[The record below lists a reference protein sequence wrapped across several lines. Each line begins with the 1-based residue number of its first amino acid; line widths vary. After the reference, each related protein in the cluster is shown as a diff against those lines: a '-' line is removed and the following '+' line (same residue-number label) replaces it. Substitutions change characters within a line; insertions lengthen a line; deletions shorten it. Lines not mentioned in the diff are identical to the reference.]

1 MTLSELVDGLVTCSS
16 NIEIKG
22 LSLDSR
28 KVQKGFVFIAVAGAN
43 EHGLL
48 YLHQAIKNGANA
60 VIYDPNGS
68 GSFSLKGLKIDCLAV
83 KNLGLKIGRI
93 ASRFYQLPSTLL
105 DVIGVTGTNGKTT
118 CSQFLLQIMPNCGV
132 IGTLGWGEKG
142 TLKKT
147 VNTTPDALAI
157 QSMLADFV
165 HSNIKTV
172 VMEVSSHGLHQGRV
186 NTIHFKGALFINL
199 SRDHLDY
206 HGSMEDYLQ
215 AKLMLFK
222 QADLQFAI
230 VNTDDKTSKIFL
242 AATDKKVKQW
252 AFSVTGNKSQLT
264 ENVVANE
271 IESGLNGI
279 KFYCYWRNEKTRVK
293 TKIVGDFNLE
303 NLLAV
308 ITVLLAQGYSLNNA
322 ADMIENLVPVKG
334 RMESFGGNEKP
345 FVFVD
350 YAHTP
355 SALKKLLECLRK
367 YCQQKLFLVFGC
379 GGNRDQGKRKQMGTI
394 AEDLADHIVLTDDNP
409 RFESPENIINDIIK
423 GFKNK
428 HVEIIQN
435 REKAIQKVIKQANQ
449 NDCVIIAGKGHEDY
463 QEINGVLHPF
473 SDQDIV
479 SCALQNWTAS
489 I

>member
-1 MTLSELVDGLVTCSS
+1 MNLAELVDGLVACSS
-16 NIEIKG
+16 KLEIKG

-28 KVQKGFVFIAVAGAN
+28 QVEKGFVFIAVAGATD
-43 EHGLL
+43 HGLL
-48 YLHQAIKNGANA
+48 YLHQAIKNGACA
-60 VIYDPNGS
+60 VIYDPDGS
-68 GSFSLKGLKIDCLAV
+68 DSFILKGLKIDYLAV
-83 KNLGLKIGRI
+83 KNLGLKIGSI

-118 CSQFLLQIMPNCGV
+118 CSQFLFQIMPNCAV

-147 VNTTPDALAI
+147 VNTTPDAITI
-157 QSMLADFV
+157 QGMLANFV
-165 HSNIKTV
+165 HSDIKTV

-186 NTIHFKGALFINL
+186 NAIQFKGALFINL

-206 HGSMEDYLQ
+206 HGSMADYLQ
-215 AKLMLFK
+215 AKLKLFK
-222 QADLQFAI
+222 QAELQFAV
-230 VNTDDKTSKIFL
+230 VNTDDKNSEFFL
-242 AATDKKVKQW
+242 AATHKKVKSW
-252 AFSVTGNKSQLT
+252 GFSVTGNISHST

-271 IESGLNGI
+271 IEFNLNGI
-279 KFYCYWRNEKTRVK
+279 NFFCCWKNEKVWIQ

-308 ITVLLAQGYSLNNA
+308 ITVLLAQGYALNNA
-322 ADMIENLVPVKG
+322 ASMIENLVPVKG
-334 RMESFGGNEKP
+334 RIESFGGNEKP

-355 SALKKLLECLRK
+355 DALKKLLECLGK
-367 YCQQKLFLVFGC
+367 YSQQKLYLIFGC

-394 AEDLADHIVLTDDNP
+394 AENLADYIVLTDDNP
-409 RFESPENIINDIIK
+409 RFESPEKIIHDIID

-449 NDCVIIAGKGHEDY
+449 NDCVVIAGKGHEDY
-463 QEINGVLHPF
+463 QEINGIKHPF

-479 SCALQNWTAS
+479 TRALQKWTAS

>member
-1 MTLSELVDGLVTCSS
+1 MNLAELVDGFITCSS
-16 NIEIKG
+16 ELEIKG
-22 LSLDSR
+22 LALDSR
-28 KVQKGFVFIAVAGAN
+28 RVQQGFVFIAVTGAT

-48 YLHQAIKNGANA
+48 YLHQAIQNGACA
-60 VIYDPNGS
+60 VIYDPDGSDSFNLNG
-68 GSFSLKGLKIDCLAV
+68 LNIDHLAV
-83 KNLGLKIGRI
+83 KNLGLKIGSI
-93 ASRFYQLPSTLL
+93 ASRFYQSPSTLL

-118 CSQFLLQIMPNCGV
+118 CSQFLFQIMPDCGV
-132 IGTLGWGEKG
+132 IGTLGWGEKS

-147 VNTTPDALAI
+147 INTTPDALTI

-165 HSNIKTV
+165 HSAIKTV
-172 VMEVSSHGLHQGRV
+172 VMEVSSHGLQQGRV
-186 NTIHFKGALFINL
+186 NAIRFKGALFLNL

-206 HGSMEDYLQ
+206 HGSMTDYLQ
-215 AKLMLFK
+215 AKLLLFK

-230 VNTDDKTSKIFL
+230 VNTDDKNSEFFL
-242 AATDKKVKQW
+242 AATHKKVKQW
-252 AFSVTGNKSQLT
+252 GFSVTGNKSHLT

-271 IESGLNGI
+271 IEFSLDGI
-279 KFYCYWRNEKTRVK
+279 KFFCCWKDEKAWIQ

-308 ITVLLAQGYSLNNA
+308 ITVLLAQGYSLNKA
-322 ADMIENLVPVKG
+322 ANMIENLVPVKG
-334 RMESFGGNEKP
+334 RMESFGGNKKP

-355 SALKKLLECLRK
+355 DALKKLLECLSK
-367 YCQQKLFLVFGC
+367 YSQQKIYLIFGC

-394 AEDLADHIVLTDDNP
+394 AENLADHIVLTDDNP
-409 RFESPENIINDIIK
+409 RFESPEKIINDIIE

-435 REKAIQKVIKQANQ
+435 REKAIKKVIKQANH
-449 NDCVIIAGKGHEDY
+449 NDCVVIAGKGHEDY
-463 QEINGVLHPF
+463 QEINGIKHPF

-479 SCALQNWTAS
+479 ACALQKWTAS